1 MKNKFGKKSLDILS
15 IKKDFFINNRELL
28 KKQKKILTIY
38 KKQPLRKLCKICKKK
53 FANTA
58 LMLMVIIKIL

>member
-28 KKQKKILTIY
+28 KKQKKFL
-38 KKQPLRKLCKICKKK
+38 Q
-53 FANTA
+53 F
-58 LMLMVIIKIL
+58 IKNNH